1 MLCINRLMRF
11 SDSRRVSPRHIAAA
25 AIVTAAVLLV
35 YARVLSSLVEA
46 WMTDGNYS
54 HGFLIVPLAVYFA
67 WERRD
72 ALADTPSRPS
82 WFGLVVLLGGL
93 AMLLAGLMGAELFVT
108 RLSFVGTLAGIVV
121 FLFGWRTLRVLA
133 FPFAFLLLMIPLP
146 AILFNQ
152 VAFPLQLLASRA
164 GELAISTA
172 GIPVLREGNV
182 LVLATTSLE
191 VAEACSGIR
200 SLVSLITL
208 GVVYGYFIDRR
219 AWVRT
224 VIVASAVPVAILSN
238 GARVAGT
245 GIAAHW
251 WGPSVAQGFLH
262 EFSGWVV
269 FLVAFLMILGVQRA
283 VQRLSPV
290 PMAQPA

>member
-1 MLCINRLMRF
+1 VIASRDGFGATPRQIAGTLALVGAVLF
-11 SDSRRVSPRHIAAA
+11 VYRRVLAD
-25 AIVTAAVLLV
+25 
-35 YARVLSSLVEA
+35 LVEA
-46 WMTDGNYS
+46 WITDGNYS
-54 HGFLIVPLAVYFA
+54 HGFLVLPLALYFV
-67 WERRD
+67 WERRGRLG
-72 ALADTPSRPS
+72 AAPLASS
-82 WFGLVVLLGGL
+82 WRGLIVLGGGL

-108 RLSFVGTLAGIVV
+108 RLSLIATIAGIIL
-121 FLFGWRTLRVLA
+121 FLFGWQALRILA
-133 FPFAFLLLMIPLP
+133 FPCAFLLLMIPLP
-146 AILFNQ
+146 AIIFNQ
-152 VAFPLQLLASRA
+152 IAFPLQLLASRA

-182 LVLATTSLE
+182 LVLANTSLE

-208 GVVYGYFIDRR
+208 GVVYGYFIDQR

-224 VIVASAVPVAILSN
+224 VIVASAIPVAILSN

-269 FLVAFLMILGVQRA
+269 FLVAFVMILGVQRA

-290 PMAQPA
+290 AAVQPA